1 MDTDKKRSQAF
12 DQIAQL
18 YDVAR
23 PSYPTQLIEDLVTLT
38 QLTATAQILEVGTG
52 TGKATLPLAQRG
64 YAIQCLEPGSH
75 LTAIAAKNL
84 RPYPSVKVETTTF
97 EDWPLQA
104 STYDLVMSAQ
114 AFHWVD
120 PAVGYLKA
128 AQALKPTGS
137 LALIWNLAA
146 ETETAIAQQLDQIY
160 RTYAN
165 WRLKPIAARLE
176 EKKLAL
182 MASQCFTE
190 PVVKQYAWSLHYTTE
205 QYLDL
210 VRTQSDYLIQ
220 PAEMQRKL
228 LDAIATAIEGNGGFI
243 VRPYVSVLLLARTNS
258 PNLIV

>member
-1 MDTDKKRSQAF
+1 M
-12 DQIAQL
+12 
-18 YDVAR
+18 AR
-23 PSYPTQLIEDLVTLT
+23 PRYPAQLIEDLVTLT

-64 YAIQCLEPGSH
+64 YAIQCLEPGRH
-75 LTAIAAKNL
+75 LAAIAAKHL
-84 RPYPSVKVETTTF
+84 QPYPSVRIETTTF
-97 EDWPLQA
+97 ENWPLQA

-114 AFHWVD
+114 AFHWID

-165 WRLKPIAARLE
+165 WRLKPIAARIE
-176 EKKLAL
+176 EKKQAL
-182 MASQCFTE
+182 IASQCFAE
-190 PVVKQYAWSLHYTTE
+190 LMIKQYAWSRHYTTG

-220 PAEMQRKL
+220 PAEMREKL
-228 LDAIATAIEGNGGFI
+228 LEAITTAIEDNGGSLI
-243 VRPYVSVLLLARTNS
+243 RPYVSILLIAEKPLARDS
-258 PNLIV
+258 LIICRQ